1 MKKTYRIFSL
11 TVLAASLFTAGCSN
25 DLLDCNPYDATSSG
39 VVWSNETNAD
49 QAVLG
54 VYQAMMS
61 SYIALIGGPSS
72 NTTDSWS
79 IEGLGW
85 TTDARATP
93 AWATNNLTPTTSLV
107 ELYWKAHYEGIAR
120 ANDCLVNLPNVPMD
134 SGKKARLIA
143 ECKFLLAYYYYRLNA
158 VFGGVPLYIGQTS
171 AEDYKKERPTEE
183 AVWRKII
190 DLLTDCINEPNLP
203 NKYASGNND
212 YGRIT
217 KGAAYAL
224 RGKTYMWTKEW
235 DLAELDF
242 KNVKSC
248 GYSLYQGDY
257 KKLFKREN
265 EQCDE
270 MIFSAQCYNKLWLG
284 NFTNFRFGSHVSYG
298 WGWNSY
304 YPNTDFVDSFEYA
317 DGRPFSWDEYF
328 PADPENGVPAYSSME
343 PTQRRVYFL
352 RNNMTASE
360 ISTHERW
367 GVRMDLYLPDGNEE
381 RLAAAYETRDPRLM
395 ATIITPNSEFLGC
408 VNDVENTY
416 WMRTPYRGYA
426 APNYDIETDTKT
438 LYLYLYRKF
447 VAEGKEGM
455 IDRDYSDIDVP
466 LIRYADVLLCLAE
479 SINEQ
484 GRTSEAIP
492 YINEV
497 RKRAGVAELNTP
509 GNPYVQV
516 SGQDDL
522 RKRIQKER
530 RWELCGEAV
539 TYFDEVRC
547 RTLADYYGN
556 GGGKKEWWGMV
567 NTAYSWPEDDR
578 FYRWPIPQSEIDQ
591 NSNLSQNPFYNE

>member
-1 MKKTYRIFSL
+1 MKKL
-11 TVLAASLFTAGCSN
+11 HNTVFASIIAMTLAISGCSK
-25 DLLDCNPYDATSSG
+25 DLLDLNPYDAMSSG
-39 VVWSNETNAD
+39 DVWSSETTAD

-61 SYIALIGGPSS
+61 SYIALVGGPSS

-79 IEGLGW
+79 IEGLGL

-93 AWATNNLTPTTSLV
+93 AWATSTLTPTIPILES
-107 ELYWKAHYEGIAR
+107 YWRAHYEGIAR
-120 ANDCLVNLPNVPMD
+120 ANDCIVNLPSVPMD
-134 SGKKARLIA
+134 DNKKARLMA

-158 VFGGVPLYIGQTS
+158 VFDGVPLYVGNVT
-171 AEDYKKERPTEE
+171 ADDYKQERPSGEE
-183 AVWRKII
+183 VWHTLI
-190 DLLTDCINEPNLP
+190 DLLTECINEPNLP
-203 NKYASGNND
+203 NKYAAGNND

-224 RGKTYMWTKEW
+224 RGKIYMWLKEW
-235 DLAELDF
+235 ELAEADF
-242 KNVKSC
+242 LSVGQC
-248 GYSLYQGDY
+248 GYSLFQGEY
-257 KKLFKREN
+257 KQLFKEVN

-270 MIFSAQCYNKLWLG
+270 MIFSAQCYNKLWMG
-284 NFTNFRFGSHVSYG
+284 NFHNFRYGSHVADG

-328 PADPENGVPAYSSME
+328 PADPQNNVPAYSDME

-352 RNNMTASE
+352 RNNMTDAE
-360 ISTHERW
+360 ISDHNRW
-367 GVRMDLYLPDGNEE
+367 GVRMDLYLPDGNEQ
-381 RLAAAYETRDPRLM
+381 RLAAAYSTRDPRLM
-395 ATIITPNSEFLGC
+395 ATIITPYSSYLGC

-416 WMRTPYRGYA
+416 YMRTPFRSYN
-426 APNYDIETDTKT
+426 APTFDIESDTRT

-447 VAEGKEGM
+447 VAEGNNEIADRNYSA
-455 IDRDYSDIDVP
+455 IDIP

-479 SINEQ
+479 AVNEQ
-484 GRTSEAIP
+484 GRTNDAVN
-492 YINEV
+492 YINQV
-497 RKRAGVAELNTP
+497 RRRAGVAELNEA

-516 SGQDDL
+516 TGQDDL
-522 RKRIQKER
+522 RQRIYRER

-547 RTLADYYGN
+547 RTLGDYYGN

-567 NTAYSWPEDDR
+567 NTPYSWPEDDR
-578 FYRWPIPQSEIDQ
+578 YYRWPIPQSELDQ
-591 NSNLSQNPFYNE
+591 NSNLSQNPFYN